1 MSVRTEV
8 IRWTAVRGGR
18 GVSYLMYA
26 RVDYA
31 DGGVSEITLEFSIDK
46 FNGEYHVR
54 HRDRDRRLH
63 CIGRTR
69 TLKQAKQ
76 LAEATYLLGE

>member
-1 MSVRTEV
+1 MSLKTETLRWVATRRGSRV
-8 IRWTAVRGGR
+8 IHT
-18 GVSYLMYA
+18 MYA

-31 DGGVSEITLEFSIDK
+31 AGGMSEITLESFVEK
-46 FNGEYHVR
+46 LNGEYYVR
-54 HRDRDRRLH
+54 LREG
-63 CIGRTR
+63 IGRTR

>member
-1 MSVRTEV
+1 MSLKTETLRWVATRRGSRV
-8 IRWTAVRGGR
+8 IHT
-18 GVSYLMYA
+18 MYA

-31 DGGVSEITLEFSIDK
+31 AGGMSEITLEFFVDK

-54 HRDRDRRLH
+54 HRDGDRRMH
-63 CIGRTR
+63 CTGRTR